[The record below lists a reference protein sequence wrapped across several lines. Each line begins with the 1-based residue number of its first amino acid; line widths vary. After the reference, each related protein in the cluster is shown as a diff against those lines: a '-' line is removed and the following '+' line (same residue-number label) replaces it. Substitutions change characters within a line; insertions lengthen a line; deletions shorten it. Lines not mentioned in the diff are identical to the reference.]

1 MIHSR
6 YPRKI
11 HRSNACARSA
21 LRCGFLLVW
30 ALPAACDSSGSLSA
44 EGKLPDAS
52 VEDAKVF
59 ADVSPMSAGAAQ
71 PIDDF
76 GKLGGALS
84 GYAWVAQGT
93 GTTVVTPNPCND
105 QGCFTNTGGSL
116 CTSGSIAALACTNPG
131 TAQIACDWETNWGTM
146 IGWNVTPV
154 SHQAWGATASSG
166 LAVSYAG
173 GTGEYRLMAHLA
185 GDPDSK
191 VYCIENYVSGQVAK
205 PAAFLSQCW
214 ANTGDVLPDFQGV
227 DLFGLQLVSAQTP
240 IDFDYCISA
249 IALY

>member
-1 MIHSR
+1 MIHRR
-6 YPRKI
+6 YPSKI
-11 HRSNACARSA
+11 RRSLIPARST
-21 LRCGFLLVW
+21 LRYGFLLAW
-30 ALPAACDSSGSLSA
+30 ALPAACDGGASLSA
-44 EGKLPDAS
+44 GARLPDAS
-52 VEDAKVF
+52 TEAAPVSADAFPV
-59 ADVSPMSAGAAQ
+59 SAGAVQ
-71 PIDDF
+71 PIDDS

-84 GYAWVAQGT
+84 GYAWVASGT
-93 GTTVVTPNPCND
+93 GTTLVTPNPCND

-131 TAQIACDWETNWGTM
+131 TAQVACDWDANWGTM

-154 SHQAWGATASSG
+154 SHQAWGSVAAAG
-166 LAVSYAG
+166 MAVSYAG
-173 GTGEYRLMAHLA
+173 GSGEYRLMAHLA

-191 VYCIENYVSGQVAK
+191 IYCIENYVSDQVAT

>member
-6 YPRKI
+6 YPRTI
-11 HRSNACARSA
+11 CRSNACARSA
-21 LRCGFLLVW
+21 LRCGLVLAW
-30 ALPAACDSSGSLSA
+30 SLFPACDSSGSLVA
-44 EGKLPDAS
+44 GTTLPDAS
-52 VEDAKVF
+52 SADAPVF
-59 ADVSPMSAGAAQ
+59 ADAFPVSAGSAQ
-71 PIDDF
+71 PIDDS
-76 GKLGGALS
+76 GKLGGTLS
-84 GYAWVAQGT
+84 GYAWVAKGT
-93 GTTVVTPNPCND
+93 GTTLVAPNPCND

-131 TAQIACDWETNWGTM
+131 TAQIACDWDTNWGVM

-154 SHQAWGATASSG
+154 SHQAWGTTASSG
-166 LAVSYAG
+166 MAVSYAG
-173 GTGEYRLMAHLA
+173 QTGEYRLMAHVA

-227 DLFGLQLVSAQTP
+227 DLFGVQLISAQTP
-240 IDFDYCISA
+240 IDFDYCVSA
-249 IALY
+249 ISLY